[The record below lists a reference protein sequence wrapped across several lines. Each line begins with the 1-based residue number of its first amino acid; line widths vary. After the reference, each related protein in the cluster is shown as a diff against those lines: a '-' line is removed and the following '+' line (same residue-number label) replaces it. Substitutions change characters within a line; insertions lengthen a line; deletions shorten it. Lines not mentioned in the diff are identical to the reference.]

1 MAVIIDGTANTIT
14 AGSESAI
21 TATSATLGLN
31 TIGTGQTWQVV
42 TGSRTAGVTYTNST
56 SKSILVSIQV
66 QGSAVLQ
73 VGGVV
78 AATSGISNATNFIG
92 AIVPPGSTYNLS
104 TGPNQ
109 RWSELR
115 D

>member
-1 MAVIIDGTANTIT
+1 MAVTIDGTANTV
-14 AGSESAI
+14 SAR
-21 TATSATLGLN
+21 ATTSLN

-42 TGSRTAGVTYTNST
+42 TGSRIAGTTYTNST
-56 SKSILVSIQV
+56 GKSIQVSIQV
-66 QGSAVLQ
+66 QGAAVLQ

-78 AATSGISNATNFIG
+78 AATSGINNATNFIG
-92 AIVPPGSTYNLS
+92 AIVPNGATYVLS

-115 D
+115 